1 MTLPAFQNA
10 VIMDLSD
17 SQQRI
22 PFMHQNQ
29 SQQSSDQSNF
39 ARGFNHLAVIIGMI
53 ALAIAS
59 RLIPHPWNVTAVT
72 AVALFG
78 GTMLRD
84 WRLALIVPLSAMWLS
99 DLVLN
104 NLIYQQFFDGFVLW
118 HSDLAWT
125 YAAVALT
132 VLLGR
137 TMLMQQRGALRIA
150 GISVT
155 ASSLFFVITNFGVWA
170 SGLLYPL
177 TASGLLT
184 CYVAALPFYA
194 QQLVGD
200 LVWCGVLFGAYAL
213 IAQHFPMAHAQRQ
226 VAFKQAH

>member
-1 MTLPAFQNA
+1 MHHNQLKQPSSQ
-10 VIMDLSD
+10 SD
-17 SQQRI
+17 
-22 PFMHQNQ
+22 
-29 SQQSSDQSNF
+29 F
-39 ARGFNHLAVIIGMI
+39 ARGFNHLAVVIGMI
-53 ALAIAS
+53 ALAFAS
-59 RLIPHPWNVTAVT
+59 RLVPHPWNVTAVT

-137 TMLMQQRGALRIA
+137 SVLMQHRSALRIA

-155 ASSLFFVITNFGVWA
+155 ASSLFFVLTNFGVWA

-177 TASGLLT
+177 TANGLLA

-213 IAQHFPMAHAQRQ
+213 IVRHLPMAGAQRH
-226 VAFKQAH
+226 VTFNQAH